1 MKMPKTIKLVI
12 DGRDAS
18 LNRVGVAV
26 YLSNL
31 LRELESSIPNGWEVH
46 LITQR
51 DVTLEIGKRINVLP
65 IAPKAADGRMAKLVW
80 YTRLPVVLRNLRA
93 DFYFGPPILLPWSR
107 KLPCPAICT
116 VHDTAS
122 LKLRSSVGSFPKNLF
137 TKLLVGRYLKAA
149 AAVICI
155 SNFSKKEFT
164 ALYGGWFESKSH
176 VVYHGMPNELD
187 TENGVAQ
194 EPKASA
200 VKYILTVGTVYPK
213 KNIARLISAFGRI
226 EDPDVHLYIAGAISQ
241 DSKQIISAA
250 IRSKKS
256 HKIKFL
262 GSVDNA
268 ELARLYKNALVFAFP
283 SLHEGFG
290 IPILEAFKSGVPVVC
305 SDNTSLPEIAG
316 PRGAILF
323 NPLDVSSITN
333 ALEVALYDKPL
344 RQKLIE
350 NGIQRVK
357 HFSWSRSAAEHW
369 KIFKSIGHQ
378 K

>member
-1 MKMPKTIKLVI
+1 
-12 DGRDAS
+12 
-18 LNRVGVAV
+18 
-26 YLSNL
+26 
-31 LRELESSIPNGWEVH
+31 
-46 LITQR
+46 
-51 DVTLEIGKRINVLP
+51 
-65 IAPKAADGRMAKLVW
+65 
-80 YTRLPVVLRNLRA
+80 
-93 DFYFGPPILLPWSR
+93 
-107 KLPCPAICT
+107 
-116 VHDTAS
+116 
-122 LKLRSSVGSFPKNLF
+122 
-137 TKLLVGRYLKAA
+137 
-149 AAVICI
+149 
-155 SNFSKKEFT
+155 
-164 ALYGGWFESKSH
+164 
-176 VVYHGMPNELD
+176 MPNELD